1 MSSHGDPA
9 LDALMLPFAD
19 GTLAR
24 APGALFLR
32 ARAGTALAAG
42 DWPGLAC
49 ETAFRP
55 DAEALARAG
64 FTVAAES
71 VAAGAGDGGD
81 AVAAEDAGAAAGRA
95 SPPLVLLLPPRQREE
110 ARALFAEALSRA
122 APGAAV
128 VASVANDAGAKSAE
142 ADFVRIAG
150 PVTTRSK
157 HKCRV
162 FWARAG
168 QPGGDPALAA
178 QWRGLD
184 APRPVAGGRF
194 LSRPGVF
201 AWDRI
206 DAASALLAR
215 HLPADLCGRAADLGA
230 GYGYLSAELLARSP
244 GITALDAY
252 EADARA
258 LAMARHNLAGMAPR
272 VALGFHWHDVCAG
285 IPDGYDVVVTNPPF
299 HAPDGRERPDIGR
312 AFIAAAAQALRP
324 GGRLWLVANRHLP
337 YEQAL
342 GAGFGAARLVAQE
355 GGFKVV
361 EGVKAA
367 PARGGRPA
375 R

>member
-24 APGALFLR
+24 APGALFMR
-32 ARAGTALAAG
+32 ARTGAALAAA

-55 DAEALARAG
+55 DAEALQRAG
-64 FTVAAES
+64 CLLRDGLDDP
-71 VAAGAGDGGD
+71 AGAGVAGSGD
-81 AVAAEDAGAAAGRA
+81 DAGRW
-95 SPPLVLLLPPRQREE
+95 PLVLLLPPRQRDE
-110 ARALFAEALSRA
+110 ARALYARALERA
-122 APGAAV
+122 APGALV
-128 VASVANDAGAKSAE
+128 VASVANDAGARSAE
-142 ADFVRIAG
+142 ADFARIAG
-150 PVTTRSK
+150 PVSSRSK

-168 QPGGDPALAA
+168 QPGADPALAA
-178 QWRGLD
+178 QWRSLD

-215 HLPADLCGRAADLGA
+215 HLPTDLRGRAADLGA
-230 GYGYLSAELLARSP
+230 GYGYLAAELLERNP
-244 GITALDAY
+244 GIDALDAF

-258 LAMARHNLAGMAPR
+258 LALARHNLAGFAPR
-272 VALGFHWHDVCAG
+272 VALGFHWHDVAAG
-285 IPDGYDVVVTNPPF
+285 LPGAYDVVVTNPPF
-299 HAPDGRERPDIGR
+299 HAPDGRERPDLGR
-312 AFIAAAAQALRP
+312 AFIAAAAQSLRP

-337 YEQAL
+337 YEDAL
-342 GAGFGAARLVAQE
+342 GAGFGQVRLVAQE

-361 EGVKAA
+361 EAVKGAA
-367 PARGGRPA
+367 GAGRRGPAPGR

>member
-1 MSSHGDPA
+1 MAIHGDPA

-19 GTLAR
+19 GDLPR
-24 APGALFLR
+24 SPGALFLR
-32 ARAGTALAAG
+32 ARAGAALVAA

-49 ETAFRP
+49 EAPFRP
-55 DAEALARAG
+55 DAEALQRAG
-64 FTVAAES
+64 FAVAGEA
-71 VAAGAGDGGD
+71 VAAGTEMNDGQAD
-81 AVAAEDAGAAAGRA
+81 GA
-95 SPPLVLLLPPRQREE
+95 SPLVLVLPPRQRDE
-110 ARALFAEALSRA
+110 ARALFAEALARA
-122 APGAAV
+122 APGAVV

-168 QPGGDPALAA
+168 QPGGDAALAA
-178 QWRGLD
+178 QWRALD

-194 LSRPGVF
+194 RSRPGVF

-215 HLPADLCGRAADLGA
+215 HLPADLAGRAADLGA
-230 GYGYLSAELLARSP
+230 GYGYLSTELLAHSP

-258 LAMARHNLAGMAPR
+258 LAMARHNLGGQASQAT
-272 VALGFHWHDVCAG
+272 LGFHWHDVTAG
-285 IPDGYDVVVTNPPF
+285 IPAGYDVVVSNPPF

-337 YEQAL
+337 YEEAL
-342 GAGFGAARLVAQE
+342 GTGFGQARLVAQE

-361 EGVKAA
+361 EAVKAVA
-367 PARGGRPA
+367 TRAGRPP

>member
-9 LDALMLPFAD
+9 LDALMLPFDD

-24 APGALFLR
+24 ASGALFMR
-32 ARAGTALAAG
+32 ARAGAALVPHE
-42 DWPGLAC
+42 WPALAC

-55 DAEALARAG
+55 DADALARAG
-64 FTVAAES
+64 FVVAPPDGEPAEGTDS
-71 VAAGAGDGGD
+71 DARGPAGH
-81 AVAAEDAGAAAGRA
+81 GR
-95 SPPLVLLLPPRQREE
+95 SPLVLLLPPRQRDE
-110 ARALFAEALSRA
+110 ARALFAEAFARA
-122 APGAAV
+122 TPGALV
-128 VASVANDAGAKSAE
+128 VASVANDAGARSAE
-142 ADFVRIAG
+142 ADFARVAG
-150 PVTTRSK
+150 PVNTRSK

-168 QPGGDPALAA
+168 QHGGDPELAA
-178 QWRGLD
+178 EWGRLD
-184 APRPVAGGRF
+184 APRQVAGGRF

-215 HLPADLCGRAADLGA
+215 HLPADLGGRAADLGA
-230 GYGYLSAELLARSP
+230 GYGFLASELLQRNP
-244 GITALDAY
+244 GIATLDAF

-258 LAMARHNLAGMAPR
+258 LAMARHNLAGFAPR
-272 VALGFHWHDVCAG
+272 VALGFHWHDVVAG
-285 IPDGYDVVVTNPPF
+285 LPGGYDVVVTNPPF
-299 HAPDGRERPDIGR
+299 HAPDGRERPDVGR

-342 GAGFGAARLVAQE
+342 GAGFGEARLVAQE

-361 EGVKAA
+361 EAVKASG
-367 PARGGRPA
+367 ARPPHA
-375 R
+375 RARR

>member
-24 APGALFLR
+24 EPGALFLR
-32 ARAGTALAAG
+32 ARKGAALAAG
-42 DWPGLAC
+42 DWPGLDC

-55 DAEALARAG
+55 DAAALERAG
-64 FTVAAES
+64 I
-71 VAAGAGDGGD
+71 
-81 AVAAEDAGAAAGRA
+81 AVASESMAVDGEAGR
-95 SPPLVLLLPPRQREE
+95 PLVLLLPPRQRDE

-122 APGAAV
+122 APGALV

-142 ADFVRIAG
+142 ADFARIAG
-150 PVTTRSK
+150 PVNTRSK

-206 DAASALLAR
+206 DLASALLAR
-215 HLPADLCGRAADLGA
+215 HLPTDLRGRAADLGA
-230 GYGYLSAELLARSP
+230 GYGYLAAELLERSP
-244 GITALDAY
+244 GIAALDAF

-258 LAMARHNLAGMAPR
+258 LALARHNLAGFAQR
-272 VALGFHWHDVCAG
+272 VALGFHWHDVTAG
-285 IPDGYDVVVTNPPF
+285 IPGGYDVVVTNPPF

-342 GAGFGAARLVAQE
+342 GAGFGEARLVAQE
-355 GGFKVV
+355 SGFKVV
-361 EGVKAA
+361 EAIKATGA
-367 PARGGRPA
+367 PAAWA
-375 R
+375 RR